1 MRNIMANINIQKNPV
16 ELRKEIK
23 KNGASIEYIYIDGVK
38 CGILGS
44 VSEADREAA
53 LKVLND
59 AYIASGGDIMMMMAN
74 LDAIA
79 ALTEKKVEPDEVVTV
94 KEEEFI
100 ISYAKKT
107 AYTMHGDEVANCA
120 DLPDMPK
127 EAVKA
132 ILVERIKNLIA

>member
-1 MRNIMANINIQKNPV
+1 MAEIKTIKNPV

-23 KNGASIEYIYIDGVK
+23 SNGTCIEYIVIDGIK

-53 LKVLND
+53 LRVLNK
-59 AYIASGGDIMMMMAN
+59 AYIASGGDIMQMIVN
-74 LDAIA
+74 LDTIA
-79 ALTEKKVEPDEVVTV
+79 ALEDKKIDPDEVVAIQ
-94 KEEEFI
+94 EEEFI

-107 AYTMHGDEVANCA
+107 AYTMRGDEVANCK
-120 DLPDMPK
+120 DLTDMPK

-132 ILVERIKNLIA
+132 VLVARIEALIK